1 MFAPLSEK
9 QHVALWGR
17 LDLQGSRAGTCRQTL
32 LERKEAGVRG
42 HHVPSWRADR
52 APAATAPRPG
62 MESGRR
68 NPPGDFQGDAGGEAA
83 PSTHGER
90 EGSMK
95 QGACGQVVQIQN
107 FGGQSG
113 RPPGIHQG
121 STCAPRTP
129 LHRSMKLGMTHSGRP
144 GSHCPLGMVEKQS
157 PSSFVGCATAEVA
170 GQAAAQAG
178 PRG

>member
-1 MFAPLSEK
+1 MWRFGAAWIFRAHGQVLADKRSWRGKRPVSAGTTSPAGERTGPLLPLP
-9 QHVALWGR
+9 HVQAWKVTEGTHP
-17 LDLQGSRAGTCRQTL
+17 GTSRAM
-32 LERKEAGVRG
+32 LE
-42 HHVPSWRADR
+42 
-52 APAATAPRPG
+52 
-62 MESGRR
+62 
-68 NPPGDFQGDAGGEAA
+68 GEAA

-107 FGGQSG
+107 FGGQLG